1 MDLLEKFKSI
11 LIVVVILRDL
21 LDQFAAFLISSP
33 VIAVLDQLCDIEMLD
48 LEAFFVEFIGSHLG

>member
-1 MDLLEKFKSI
+1 M
-11 LIVVVILRDL
+11 VVVILRDF

-33 VIAVLDQLCDIEMLD
+33 VITVLDQLCDIEMLD